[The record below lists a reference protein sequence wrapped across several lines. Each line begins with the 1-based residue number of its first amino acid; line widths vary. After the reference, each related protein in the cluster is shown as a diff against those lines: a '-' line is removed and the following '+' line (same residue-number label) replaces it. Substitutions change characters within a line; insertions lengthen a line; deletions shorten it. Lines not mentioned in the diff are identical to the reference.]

1 MMVTFGQTEEHAR
14 LAKEHLSEKIGHA
27 VIGSIV
33 EIRHRNPDKLA
44 GLFERGEASSRA
56 GG

>member
-1 MMVTFGQTEEHAR
+1 MVTFGQTEEHAR